1 VIYLKVLFKKL
12 KKSNKI
18 FLVLFLLTTL
28 AYIISFSFLVKSLLS
43 LAGIE
48 TTIRISIIIIFALLI
63 LIYFIWNLVN
73 IILKRNKTFI
83 ITTILFILFSAIFSI
98 GAFAIDFLYGKID
111 NISETKTILYKSY
124 LIALKDKEITSASK
138 LGMLKDEDN
147 LEWNQLP
154 KELIKKEKLDNEII
168 DYEDNFIM
176 LQSLYSGEVDGIFV
190 SSNYLTLYTNEE
202 KYENLANETYIV
214 YEYKK
219 ELKNQDLDLASTKTL
234 DKPFTVLLMGV
245 DSTSD
250 GLNASTSFNGDTL
263 MMITFNPNTLNAT
276 IFSIP
281 RDTYVPIACNNNKYA
296 KINSSAAYGTSC
308 VIDTVENLTDIEI
321 DYYAKINFKGV
332 VELVEAI
339 GGIDVEVT
347 KEFCEQN
354 SDRSFAKEDLI
365 CLEKGFQHLNGEETL
380 AYARHRKTLL
390 RSDIDRTKNQQLI
403 VEAMAKKMLKIS
415 SFEDF
420 ENILNAV
427 SNNIATNMSQ
437 KQILSS
443 YNILKKMLSNSLNG
457 EEFLKIQ
464 KTYLEYYSLP
474 VYTSNMYTSA
484 IGHFEGSLNEIKKAM
499 RINLELEEKENIK
512 TFLYSLN
519 RDYENKIIGQGNT
532 SGEKLTLVP
541 NFVGMSS
548 SYVRNWGLENN
559 IEIIVEGNESGT
571 VKEQNI
577 HEGTLVKSIS
587 KITIKTNSYIPPVID
602 NPNTEENNSTEIDPI
617 IESIIE

>member
-1 VIYLKVLFKKL
+1 
-12 KKSNKI
+12 
-18 FLVLFLLTTL
+18 
-28 AYIISFSFLVKSLLS
+28 
-43 LAGIE
+43 
-48 TTIRISIIIIFALLI
+48 
-63 LIYFIWNLVN
+63 
-73 IILKRNKTFI
+73 
-83 ITTILFILFSAIFSI
+83 
-98 GAFAIDFLYGKID
+98 
-111 NISETKTILYKSY
+111 
-124 LIALKDKEITSASK
+124 
-138 LGMLKDEDN
+138 
-147 LEWNQLP
+147 
-154 KELIKKEKLDNEII
+154 
-168 DYEDNFIM
+168 
-176 LQSLYSGEVDGIFV
+176 
-190 SSNYLTLYTNEE
+190 
-202 KYENLANETYIV
+202 
-214 YEYKK
+214 
-219 ELKNQDLDLASTKTL
+219 
-234 DKPFTVLLMGV
+234 
-245 DSTSD
+245 
-250 GLNASTSFNGDTL
+250 
-263 MMITFNPNTLNAT
+263 
-276 IFSIP
+276 
-281 RDTYVPIACNNNKYA
+281 
-296 KINSSAAYGTSC
+296 
-308 VIDTVENLTDIEI
+308 
-321 DYYAKINFKGV
+321 
-332 VELVEAI
+332 
-339 GGIDVEVT
+339 
-347 KEFCEQN
+347 
-354 SDRSFAKEDLI
+354 
-365 CLEKGFQHLNGEETL
+365 
-380 AYARHRKTLL
+380 
-390 RSDIDRTKNQQLI
+390 
-403 VEAMAKKMLKIS
+403 MLKIS

-602 NPNTEENNSTEIDPI
+602 NPNTEENNSTVIDPI